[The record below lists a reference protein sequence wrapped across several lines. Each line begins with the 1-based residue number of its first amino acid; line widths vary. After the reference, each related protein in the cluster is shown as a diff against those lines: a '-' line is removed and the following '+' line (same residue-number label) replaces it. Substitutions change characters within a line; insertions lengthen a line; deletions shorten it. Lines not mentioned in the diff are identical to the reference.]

1 MAEEKELQ
9 EKLLAYRIIESRLD
23 NFMRQRDAL
32 INRIVE
38 IETTLTSLKEIGKE
52 DTIFSLGSGIHAFGK
67 TENKDKIIVEIGAGI
82 ALEKTAKEA
91 EEILNKRKDEME
103 KALAELQKG
112 IMQLSVGLKNLAP
125 EIQDLINKSRKKVG

>member
-38 IETTLTSLKEIGKE
+38 IETTLTSLKEVGKE

-91 EEILNKRKDEME
+91 EEILNSLYGEEAKVSTVFQT
-103 KALAELQKG
+103 A
-112 IMQLSVGLKNLAP
+112 IAP
-125 EIQDLINKSRKKVG
+125 EASGKYNISRTLFPLEL